1 MNILIT
7 GGAGYI
13 GSHTAYKLI
22 KAGHNVTIL
31 DNLEKG
37 HQETL
42 DVLRQKAGDFKFINV
57 DLRDIK
63 GLRTALS
70 KSVINSVIHFAGYIE
85 VGRSAK
91 EPQEF
96 FENNTVGSQ
105 NLFKVLIENNIKKLI
120 FSSTAA
126 VYKPQDKLLN
136 ENDTLAPESPY
147 GTSKLLT
154 ERMLESYAKF
164 ANFNSIALRY
174 FNPAGSFGGLIGE
187 RHLPETHLIPR
198 LLRAFISDNINFG
211 IFGNDYD
218 TPDGTAVRD
227 YIHLEDLVDA
237 HISAL
242 KFLENNTG
250 HHKFNVAS
258 GIGTSVQKMVDTA
271 QKVLG
276 KKLNYKIHP
285 RRKGDADRLVAS
297 PNKINT
303 EIGWKTKY
311 DIEDI
316 IKSAWEYER
325 IRPANDYN

>member
-22 KAGHNVTIL
+22 KAGHDVIIL

-42 DVLRQKAGDFKFINV
+42 DVLRQKAGNFTFIKV
-57 DLRDIK
+57 DLRDINK
-63 GLRTALS
+63 LRSSLS
-70 KSVINSVIHFAGYIE
+70 NIPIDSVIHFAGYIE

-105 NLFKVLIENNIKKLI
+105 NLFKILIENNIKKLI

-126 VYKPQDKLLN
+126 VYKPQDKLLD

-154 ERMLESYAKF
+154 ERMLESYA
-164 ANFNSIALRY
+164 NFVEFDSIALRY

-198 LLRAFISDNINFG
+198 LLRAFITDNIDFG
-211 IFGNDYD
+211 IFGDDYD
-218 TPDGTAVRD
+218 TPDGTAIRD

-237 HISAL
+237 HIAAL
-242 KFLENNTG
+242 KFLEDNAG

-258 GIGTSVQKMVDTA
+258 GKGTSVQQMVDTA
-271 QKVLG
+271 QRVLD
-276 KKLNYKIHP
+276 KKLNYKIHL

-311 DIEDI
+311 NIEDI
-316 IKSAWEYER
+316 IESAWKYEQ
-325 IRPANDYN
+325 IRPLSDYK